1 MSRPAT
7 TYHSVKGF
15 IKRDTD
21 KALLMEVT
29 TVGTVELDAED
40 VKSHW
45 FPVSQISKIF
55 RQPKNSQEPDEIH
68 VAQWILASKGLA

>member
-1 MSRPAT
+1 MST
-7 TYHSVKGF
+7 NTYHSIKGY
-15 IKRDTD
+15 IKRETD

-29 TVGTVELDAED
+29 TVGTVELDTED

-45 FPVSQISKIF
+45 FPISQISKIF
-55 RQPKNSQEPDEIH
+55 RQPPNSHDLDEIH